1 MPPLSQT
8 PLPTDAQLR
17 RLAARVR
24 LNAVR
29 MVAKQGFG
37 YLGQA
42 LSSAEIF
49 ATLYG
54 GGLLRVGRDRFVL
67 SPGHYVIA
75 LYAVAAELG
84 LLDAQQL
91 DSYGD
96 DGALLEA
103 IGTEKTPLVDLVCGS
118 LAQGLSG
125 AIGFALAAHLERGEH
140 AGRDTYAFVS
150 DGEME
155 EGQTWEA
162 AMFAA
167 HHRDRMSPLIVVID
181 ANDSQVDGAVSGVT
195 TIEPLAEKWRAFG
208 WRALEVDGHDIAA
221 LSGAFASRSADRAP
235 LAIIARTHIFGRM
248 RAFTSGVDG
257 HFVKLDAALARA
269 LVTEL
274 ESALA

>member
-1 MPPLSQT
+1 MPASTQ
-8 PLPTDAQLR
+8 AQLR

-49 ATLYG
+49 AALYG
-54 GGLLRVGRDRFVL
+54 AGLLRAGRDRFVL

-84 LLDAQQL
+84 LLDARL
-91 DSYGD
+91 LESYGD

-125 AIGFALAAHLERGEH
+125 AIGFALASHLEQ
-140 AGRDTYAFVS
+140 ADRDTYVFVS

-167 HHRDRMSPLIVVID
+167 HHRERMGRLVVVID

-195 TIEPLAEKWRAFG
+195 TIEPLAQKWRAFG
-208 WRALEVDGHDIAA
+208 WRALEVDGHDVAA
-221 LSGAFASRSADRAP
+221 LSAAFASRGADRAP
-235 LAIIARTHIFGRM
+235 LVIIARTHIFGRM
-248 RAFTSGVDG
+248 HALSHASASGIDG
-257 HFVKLDAALARA
+257 HFVKLDAALAGA